1 MWNEAARF
9 DGDQLRFHAGWLV
22 LSVAGFAAFQVAQ
35 MELWRLQMHALGHDV
50 PRARS
55 YAVWSVSTVARYVPT
70 SMLMPTLR
78 VALAQR
84 AGIPKRITLASL
96 VYEGAL
102 ALAGAVMVAAYFLI
116 ELPALQDRSAR
127 WLILAL
133 PVLALV
139 ALHPRLFGP
148 WTAFALRRAGRP
160 PLPLTLPA
168 PRLLLLATM
177 YAGSFVLAGAS
188 LYALTQALYPVGASD
203 LPQIL
208 GAFAIGF
215 SASVLAF
222 VLPGG
227 LGAREV
233 ALVAALSPA
242 MPAPVALAIA
252 IASRLVQLAIEVV
265 LAGLTPVI
273 AARADAGSRPSERWS
288 LRPRPVAVELSPADE
303 SR

>member
-1 MWNEAARF
+1 MLLFLGLAMWNEAARF
-9 DGDQLRFHAGWLV
+9 DGDQLRFHAGWLI
-22 LSVAGFAAFQVAQ
+22 LSVVGFAAFQVAH

-148 WTAFALRRAGRP
+148 GTAFALRRAGRR

-188 LYALTQALYPVGASD
+188 LYALTQALYPWERRICRRFSVPS
-203 LPQIL
+203 P
-208 GAFAIGF
+208 
-215 SASVLAF
+215 SASAPRY
-222 VLPGG
+222 LPSSSLEGS
-227 LGAREV
+227 ARERSHWW
-233 ALVAALSPA
+233 LRSP
-242 MPAPVALAIA
+242 PRCPP
-252 IASRLVQLAIEVV
+252 RL
-265 LAGLTPVI
+265 
-273 AARADAGSRPSERWS
+273 RW
-288 LRPRPVAVELSPADE
+288 R
-303 SR
+303 